1 MKIVSLQ
8 SVGFGANDRDKDDE
22 FFNQTL
28 DRIVSDPKVKKALEM
43 FGDEQLKKGDAK

>member
-8 SVGFGANDRDKDDE
+8 SVGLVENDSDKDDE

-43 FGDEQLKKGDAK
+43 LGDE